1 MSMAIANIE
10 SLESPARQVLERG
23 KRTLERIVQ
32 RVGKR
37 NLAPLQA
44 SANEATFL
52 IEAARLAVESLGMSG
67 DKTEQRL
74 HKARLRGL
82 SKLAEL
88 RKAAEPSLETAAVC
102 ELLGVSRE
110 TVRKKVER
118 KQILALPKG
127 ESDRVFPAFQFQ
139 DGTVAPGVREVLE
152 QLNTDS
158 PFVALSFFLSR
169 SPVFGNKSAIDALKA
184 GLADE
189 VLAEARGFLNHG
201 S

>member
-1 MSMAIANIE
+1 MAIASVEN
-10 SLESPARQVLERG
+10 LDSPARQVLERG
-23 KRTLERIVQ
+23 RKTLERIVEHA
-32 RVGKR
+32 GKR

-52 IEAARLAVESLGMSG
+52 IEAARLAVESLGFSG

-74 HKARLRGL
+74 QKARLRGL
-82 SKLAEL
+82 TRLAEL

-118 KQILALPKG
+118 KQLLALPKG

-139 DGTVAPGVREVLE
+139 DGAVVPGVREVLE
-152 QLNTDS
+152 KLETDS
-158 PFVALSFFLSR
+158 PFVALSFLLSR
-169 SPVFGNKSAIDALKA
+169 SASFDNKSAIDALKA
-184 GLADE
+184 GMLDE
-189 VLAEARGFLNHG
+189 VLAEAHGFLSHG

>member
-10 SLESPARQVLERG
+10 NLESPARQVLERG
-23 KRTLERIVQ
+23 RKTLERIVQ
-32 RVGKR
+32 SAGKR

-52 IEAARLAVESLGMSG
+52 IEAARLAVESLGLSA

-82 SKLAEL
+82 TRLAEL

-139 DGTVAPGVREVLE
+139 DGAVAPGVREVLE
-152 QLNTDS
+152 HLNTDS

-169 SPVFGNKSAIDALKA
+169 SPSFGNKSVIDALKA
-184 GLADE
+184 GMLDE
-189 VLAEARGFLNHG
+189 VLAEAHGFLNHG

>member
-1 MSMAIANIE
+1 MAIANIE

-32 RVGKR
+32 HAGKR

-52 IEAARLAVESLGMSG
+52 IEAARLAVESLGFSG
-67 DKTEQRL
+67 DKSEQRL

-82 SKLAEL
+82 SRLAEL
-88 RKAAEPSLETAAVC
+88 RKAAEPTLETAGVC

-118 KQILALPKG
+118 RQLLALPKG

-139 DGTVAPGVREVLE
+139 DGAVVPGVREVLE
-152 QLNTDS
+152 QLSTDS

-169 SPVFGNKSAIDALKA
+169 SASLHNKAAIDALK
-184 GLADE
+184 GGMLDE
-189 VLAEARGFLNHG
+189 VLGEAHGFLNHG

>member
-1 MSMAIANIE
+1 MAIANIE
-10 SLESPARQVLERG
+10 TLGSPAQQVLERG
-23 KRTLERIVQ
+23 MKTLERIVQ
-32 RVGKR
+32 RAGKR
-37 NLAPLQA
+37 NLGRLQA
-44 SANEATFL
+44 SPNEATFL

-82 SKLAEL
+82 SRLAEL

-102 ELLGVSRE
+102 GLLGVSRE

-118 KQILALPKG
+118 NQLLALPKG

-139 DGTVAPGVREVLE
+139 DGTVVPGVREVLE

-169 SPVFGNKSAIDALKA
+169 SPVFGDNSAIDALKA
-184 GLADE
+184 GLVDE
-189 VLAEARGFLNHG
+189 VLTEARGLLNHG